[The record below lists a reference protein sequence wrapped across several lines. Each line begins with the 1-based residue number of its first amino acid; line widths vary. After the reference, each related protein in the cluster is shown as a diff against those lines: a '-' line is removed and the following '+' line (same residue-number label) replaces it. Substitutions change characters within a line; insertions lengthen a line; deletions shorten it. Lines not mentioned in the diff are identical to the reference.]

1 MKKVFALE
9 NLDCANCA
17 AKMETAISK
26 IDGVRSVTIS
36 FFAQKMILEGEDS
49 QWDRIVKEACK
60 AIQKIDSDCSVLLN

>member
-17 AKMETAISK
+17 SKMETAISK

-49 QWDRIVKEACK
+49 QWDRIVEEACK
-60 AIQKIDSDCSVLLN
+60 AVQKIDSDCSVLLN